1 MDQKEILNQ
10 MQEQLHL
17 LHDALEK
24 YKYQFDQ
31 ETLAQLSDELSS
43 LTQNI
48 MEIDR
53 ELRLLQYRHSLKD
66 NPQTKKEQS

>member
-1 MDQKEILNQ
+1 MDQKEILHQ
-10 MQEQLHL
+10 MQEQVHF

-24 YKYQFDQ
+24 FKYQFDQ

-48 MEIDR
+48 MEIDK
-53 ELRLLQYRHSLKD
+53 ELRLLRYRQESF
-66 NPQTKKEQS
+66 Q